1 VDKRLLAAGDV
12 VAIAAVTVIGFWVH
26 GGPAS
31 PGRMAATF
39 LPLTVAWFLVG
50 ALFRVFDPVVAADRR
65 ALWRPPAAMLLAA
78 PLAAY
83 MRAVVL
89 DVPIVGVF
97 VAVLAATSALGMTV
111 WRAAWSWTRPSR
123 RERLPEAAARP

>member
-1 VDKRLLAAGDV
+1 MDKRLLAAGDV
-12 VAIAAVTVIGFWVH
+12 VAIAAVTLIGFGVH

-50 ALFRVFDPVVAADRR
+50 ALFRVLDPVVAADRR

-97 VAVLAATSALGMTV
+97 VAVLGGTSALGIAL
-111 WRAAWSWTRPSR
+111 WRAAWTFGRPGPR
-123 RERLPEAAARP
+123 RALTSP